1 MIKEKKKNKFNI
13 KEMSLYKTTDRFL
26 NNYNYLKKSLGREPT
41 LEEISDIDQLH
52 YNGTGAVNEAISKT
66 KINKN
71 STVLDIGSGIGGP
84 ARYIARKTKANIYA
98 IEIQNELN
106 QIAKKLTSSY
116 KLNNSI
122 KHIRGDVLIYDF
134 KNVKFDN
141 IVSWLAL
148 YHIPERKRLLKKLH
162 FLLKDNG
169 LFYAEDFY
177 LKKNIDNSEKESL
190 AKCFH
195 ANHLIDFNIYKRELI
210 NNNFEIL
217 EITDMSTNWTKFTKN
232 RLNTYKNNY
241 YNHLKVNSKITVNN
255 VLGFYD
261 LAFKLLSNNIIG
273 GIRYIIK
280 KK

>member
-1 MIKEKKKNKFNI
+1 M
-13 KEMSLYKTTDRFL
+13 
-26 NNYNYLKKSLGREPT
+26 
-41 LEEISDIDQLH
+41 
-52 YNGTGAVNEAISKT
+52 
-66 KINKN
+66 
-71 STVLDIGSGIGGP
+71 VLDRGP

-116 KLNNSI
+116 KLNNNI
-122 KHIRGDVLIYDF
+122 KHIRGDVLIYAF

-148 YHIPERKRLLKKLH
+148 YHIERKKLLKKLH

-190 AKCFH
+190 AHFH
-195 ANHLIDFNIYKRELI
+195 ANHLIDFNIYQRELI

-217 EITDMSTNWTKFTKN
+217 EITDYVF
-232 RLNTYKNNY
+232 
-241 YNHLKVNSKITVNN
+241 
-255 VLGFYD
+255 
-261 LAFKLLSNNIIG
+261 
-273 GIRYIIK
+273 
-280 KK
+280 